1 MFLDEARLASQLQ
14 HPNIPQVFDVGRFGD
29 TYFFTM
35 EYVHGETLR
44 TVLQHAYEDN
54 RDIPIVSDATS
65 IISRSCGSSSS
76 PSPGRRPEPEP
87 EPEFLPEILRRR
99 SRLVGHETDV
109 SEDPGSGS
117 GSKDQIISPAYP

>member
-76 PSPGRRPEPEP
+76 PSPGRSPSPSPSCCSRPNG
-87 EPEFLPEILRRR
+87 LL
-99 SRLVGHETDV
+99 SCLSSGTGQLNVG
-109 SEDPGSGS
+109 
-117 GSKDQIISPAYP
+117 